1 MSEYVTIQ
9 TQFRIPE
16 LLVRALQD
24 MGFAWE
30 QIEVHPEPVPLYG
43 YQGDRRPE
51 RAEVIIRRSHVGR
64 HANDLGFARQPDGT
78 YRAIISE
85 YDQRHAGAHGPYD
98 QAWLGRLAQGYSLRL
113 LERAYRERGWR
124 VSAQRQANGVIELIA
139 ES

>member
-16 LLVRALQD
+16 LLVQALED
-24 MGFAWE
+24 MGFARE
-30 QIEVHPEPVPLYG
+30 HIEVHPDPVPLYG

-51 RAEVIIRRSHVGR
+51 RAELVIRRQHVGR

-78 YRAIISE
+78 YRAILSE
-85 YDQRHAGAHGPYD
+85 YDQHHPGAHGPYNR
-98 QAWLGRLAQGYSLRL
+98 AWLGRLAQSYSLRL
-113 LERAYRERGWR
+113 LEQAYQARGWH